1 MFSSPEHRSPQGIF
15 SKIFSLKQISP
26 SSMDKLTLLVG
37 KGNSFSKKRSTNVE
51 LSFNLRDPYRL
62 LKMKNLHRGR
72 TTSRKATP
80 LGDPRGVPKEFSTFL
95 CFSKHFPKRFTK
107 HISKSLPIRL
117 EGFRNRIKHSS
128 QSVIQRIEVDNSVNI
143 LVLKTRSKDIKIQ
156 LNLNIDSMEN
166 TEHPLLGHLFDL
178 IESTD
183 FTFSGDEGPTV
194 DLNELW
200 SSLPSDI
207 PDNSNTVSSS
217 QHSESDDFLFPDIQS
232 TLVDSSGIVVQ
243 EDIFIDPAQSPA
255 AQPHT
260 THPISTP
267 VLTAPLQVPP
277 PQFTVTAPAHS
288 QQAPLPQIFIQIPGT
303 DQYQLIQIELE
314 TPQAGDTISPS
325 NNFQLL
331 SPALPTQS
339 SPMSSSPAHATLSLS
354 PSPSPIVNSVS
365 SHSSSQSS
373 DSPSSAS
380 PSSSSSSLSPP
391 SSSSSA
397 MPDDYSEMRRKNNI
411 ACEHYRN
418 RRKTKQELADEELK
432 SLEEKNEMLNMRVR
446 TMESIIKDL
455 RAKVI
460 TNITEPRML
469 KRGRNSEDDDND
481 QPENKRSRWEQ

>member
-1 MFSSPEHRSPQGIF
+1 MGSPQSIF

-37 KGNSFSKKRSTNVE
+37 KGNSFSKKRGTNVE

-62 LKMKNLHRGR
+62 LKMKNLPRGR

-156 LNLNIDSMEN
+156 INLNIDSMEN
-166 TEHPLLGHLFDL
+166 AEHPLLGHLFDL

-217 QHSESDDFLFPDIQS
+217 QHSDSDDFLFPDIQS

-243 EDIFIDPAQSPA
+243 EDIFIDPAQSW
-255 AQPHT
+255 QLQQHT
-260 THPISTP
+260 PHPISTP
-267 VLTAPLQVPP
+267 VLTAPLQAPP
-277 PQFTVTAPAHS
+277 PQFTVAAPLHS

-303 DQYQLIQIELE
+303 DQYQLVQIEVE
-314 TPQAGDTISPS
+314 APQAGVTISPS

-331 SPALPTQS
+331 SPALPTES

-354 PSPSPIVNSVS
+354 PSPSPIVNSVP
-365 SHSSSQSS
+365 SHSSSQ
-373 DSPSSAS
+373 
-380 PSSSSSSLSPP
+380 SSSSSSLSPP

-418 RRKTKQELADEELK
+418 RRKTKQQLADEELK

-455 RAKVI
+455 RAKVM

-469 KRGRNSEDDDND
+469 KRGRNREDDDND
-481 QPENKRSRWEQ
+481 QPENKRSRWEP

>member
-1 MFSSPEHRSPQGIF
+1 MGSPQSIF

-51 LSFNLRDPYRL
+51 LSFKLKDPYRL
-62 LKMKNLHRGR
+62 LKMKNLPRGR
-72 TTSRKATP
+72 TTSREATP

-95 CFSKHFPKRFTK
+95 CFSKHFPKRSTK

-183 FTFSGDEGPTV
+183 FMFSGDEGPTV

-232 TLVDSSGIVVQ
+232 TLVDSSGILVQ
-243 EDIFIDPAQSPA
+243 EDMVIGPAQSPA
-255 AQPHT
+255 AQQHT
-260 THPISTP
+260 PHPICTP
-267 VLTAPLQVPP
+267 VLTAPLQAPP

-303 DQYQLIQIELE
+303 DQYQLVQIEVE
-314 TPQAGDTISPS
+314 APQAGVTISPS

-331 SPALPTQS
+331 SPALPTHS
-339 SPMSSSPAHATLSLS
+339 SPMTSSPAHATLSLS
-354 PSPSPIVNSVS
+354 PSPSHIVNSVS

-373 DSPSSAS
+373 ASPSSFS
-380 PSSSSSSLSPP
+380 SSLFPPSSSSSSLSPP

-411 ACEHYRN
+411 ACEHYQN
-418 RRKTKQELADEELK
+418 RRKTKQQLADEEFK

-469 KRGRNSEDDDND
+469 KRGGNSEDDDND
-481 QPENKRSRWEQ
+481 QPENKRSRWEP

>member
-1 MFSSPEHRSPQGIF
+1 MG
-15 SKIFSLKQISP
+15 
-26 SSMDKLTLLVG
+26 
-37 KGNSFSKKRSTNVE
+37 
-51 LSFNLRDPYRL
+51 
-62 LKMKNLHRGR
+62 
-72 TTSRKATP
+72 
-80 LGDPRGVPKEFSTFL
+80 
-95 CFSKHFPKRFTK
+95 
-107 HISKSLPIRL
+107 L

-156 LNLNIDSMEN
+156 LNLNINSMEN

-183 FTFSGDEGPTV
+183 FMFSGDEGPTV

-232 TLVDSSGIVVQ
+232 TLVDSSGILVQ
-243 EDIFIDPAQSPA
+243 EDMVIGPAQSPA
-255 AQPHT
+255 AQQHT
-260 THPISTP
+260 PHPICTP
-267 VLTAPLQVPP
+267 VLTAPLQAPP

-303 DQYQLIQIELE
+303 DQYQLVQIEVE
-314 TPQAGDTISPS
+314 APQAGVNISPS

-331 SPALPTQS
+331 SPALPTES

-354 PSPSPIVNSVS
+354 PSPSPIVNSVP

-373 DSPSSAS
+373 AS
-380 PSSSSSSLSPP
+380 PSLSSSSLFPP

-418 RRKTKQELADEELK
+418 RRKTKQQLADEELK
-432 SLEEKNEMLNMRVR
+432 SLEEKNEMLSMRVR

-469 KRGRNSEDDDND
+469 KRGRNREDDDND
-481 QPENKRSRWEQ
+481 QPENKRGRWEP

>member
-1 MFSSPEHRSPQGIF
+1 MG
-15 SKIFSLKQISP
+15 
-26 SSMDKLTLLVG
+26 
-37 KGNSFSKKRSTNVE
+37 
-51 LSFNLRDPYRL
+51 
-62 LKMKNLHRGR
+62 
-72 TTSRKATP
+72 
-80 LGDPRGVPKEFSTFL
+80 
-95 CFSKHFPKRFTK
+95 
-107 HISKSLPIRL
+107 L

-166 TEHPLLGHLFDL
+166 MEHPLLGHLFAL

-183 FTFSGDEGPTV
+183 FMFSGDEGPTV

-217 QHSESDDFLFPDIQS
+217 QHCESDDFLFPDIQS

-243 EDIFIDPAQSPA
+243 EDMVIDPAQSW
-255 AQPHT
+255 QLQQHT
-260 THPISTP
+260 PHPICTP
-267 VLTAPLQVPP
+267 VLTAPLQAPP

-303 DQYQLIQIELE
+303 DQYQLVQIEVE
-314 TPQAGDTISPS
+314 APQAGVTISPL

-331 SPALPTQS
+331 RPALPTQS

-354 PSPSPIVNSVS
+354 PSPSPIVNSLS

-373 DSPSSAS
+373 AS
-380 PSSSSSSLSPP
+380 PSSSSSSLSPPSSSSSSLSPPSLSSSSLSPP

-418 RRKTKQELADEELK
+418 RRKTKQQLADEELK

-469 KRGRNSEDDDND
+469 KRGGNSEDDDND
-481 QPENKRSRWEQ
+481 QPENKRSRWEP

>member
-1 MFSSPEHRSPQGIF
+1 MGSPQSIF

-37 KGNSFSKKRSTNVE
+37 KGNSFSKKRGTNVE

-62 LKMKNLHRGR
+62 LKMKNLRRGR

-128 QSVIQRIEVDNSVNI
+128 KSVIQRIEVDNSVNI

-156 LNLNIDSMEN
+156 INLNIDRMEN

-183 FTFSGDEGPTV
+183 FMFSGDEGPTV

-217 QHSESDDFLFPDIQS
+217 QHSESDDFFPPDIQS

-243 EDIFIDPAQSPA
+243 EDMVMDPAQSW
-255 AQPHT
+255 QLQQHT
-260 THPISTP
+260 PHPISTP
-267 VLTAPLQVPP
+267 VLTAPLQAPP
-277 PQFTVTAPAHS
+277 PQFTVAAPLHS

-303 DQYQLIQIELE
+303 DQYQLVQIEVE
-314 TPQAGDTISPS
+314 APQAGVTISPS

-331 SPALPTQS
+331 SPALPTHS
-339 SPMSSSPAHATLSLS
+339 SPMTSSPAHATLSLS
-354 PSPSPIVNSVS
+354 PSPSPIVNSVP
-365 SHSSSQSS
+365 SHSSSQ
-373 DSPSSAS
+373 
-380 PSSSSSSLSPP
+380 SSSSSSLSPP

-418 RRKTKQELADEELK
+418 RRKTKQQLADEELK

-455 RAKVI
+455 RAKVM

-469 KRGRNSEDDDND
+469 KRGRNREDDDND
-481 QPENKRSRWEQ
+481 QPENKRSRWEP